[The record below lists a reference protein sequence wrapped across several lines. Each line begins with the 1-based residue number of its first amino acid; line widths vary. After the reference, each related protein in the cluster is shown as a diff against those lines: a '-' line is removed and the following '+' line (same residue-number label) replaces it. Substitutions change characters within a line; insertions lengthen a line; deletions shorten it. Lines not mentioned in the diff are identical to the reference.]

1 MTLVLALLGSLMWGI
16 ADFLGGLIS
25 KTYKVAYVLVVSQTF
40 GLITMGIY
48 FVLSGDFW
56 DWRAAAMASLASFS
70 GFFGM
75 MSFYKAL
82 STGTMGIVSPIAS
95 LGAIVPVAVGLAS
108 GEQPSG
114 LQFLGILFALIGVAL
129 ASGPELSGAS
139 AAKPVILAIMAAI
152 GFGTCF
158 VFLKNGG
165 EYSVTTTMVLMRV
178 QSVLIGLIM
187 VLRAKSIVKI
197 QLKHFWLLVVV
208 GAFDVLANVT
218 FTIAS
223 QSDMLALVSVLSSLY
238 PVVTV
243 LMAWAILKE
252 RMMTIQYVGVVISLF
267 GVCQIALG

>member
-1 MTLVLALLGSLMWGI
+1 MTLALALLGSLMWGV

-25 KTYKVAYVLVVSQTF
+25 KTHKVAFVLVISQTF
-40 GLITMGIY
+40 GLLTMLVY
-48 FVLSGDFW
+48 FLIANEQW
-56 DWRAAAMASLASFS
+56 DWRAGFMASLASFA
-70 GFFGM
+70 GFFGI

-82 STGTMGIVSPIAS
+82 ATGTMGIVSPIAS
-95 LGAIVPVAVGLAS
+95 LGAIVPVVVGLAS

-114 LQFLGILFALIGVAL
+114 LQFLGIMFALLGVAL

-139 AAKPVILAIMAAI
+139 AAKPVLLAIGAAI

-158 VFLKNGG
+158 IFLKEGG
-165 EYSVTTTMVLMRV
+165 AYSVSTTMILMRV
-178 QSVLIGLIM
+178 QSVIMGLFL
-187 VLRAKSIVKI
+187 VWRSKAVARVKPSH
-197 QLKHFWLLVVV
+197 LGLLVLV

-223 QSDMLALVSVLSSLY
+223 QSDLLALVSVLSSLY

-243 LMAWAILKE
+243 LMAWVILKE
-252 RMMTIQYVGVVISLF
+252 RLMAIQYVGIVIALF

>member
-1 MTLVLALLGSLMWGI
+1 MTLVLALLGSLMWGV

-25 KTYKVAYVLVVSQTF
+25 KTYKVAYVLVVSQAF

-48 FVLSGDFW
+48 FVISQEQW
-56 DWRAAAMASLASFS
+56 DWRAATMASLASFS

-108 GEQPSG
+108 GEQPSA

-139 AAKPVILAIMAAI
+139 AAKPVILAVMAAI

-158 VFLKNGG
+158 IFLKNGG

-178 QSVLIGLIM
+178 QSVLIGLVM
-187 VLRAKSIVKI
+187 VIRAKSAVKI
-197 QLKHFWLLVVV
+197 QSKHLWLLVVV
-208 GAFDVLANVT
+208 GAFDVMANVT

-223 QSDMLALVSVLSSLY
+223 QSDLLALVSVLSSLY

-243 LMAWAILKE
+243 VMAWAILKE
-252 RMMTIQYVGVVISLF
+252 RLMTIQYIGVVVALF